1 MADTWSV
8 TRDDYYNP
16 RAGDTPGFGTG
27 GGGTVG
33 GGGGYGVTSGGLLA
47 GGGAGGGPSLPDN
60 NPYGGVAANIA
71 AMNAASQLQ
80 YQKWLAAQQAAAA
93 AAAAQAA
100 PATTWQSMAG
110 ANIGLPATT
119 GVSVRAGDTPGFGT
133 GGAGGVVGGGGG
145 TGTSGPLD
153 LYFGTGGAGPT
164 TRATALSILNEINT
178 RKKLIDTTTGKII
191 EVESGGDPL
200 AKAKTSSATGLGQF
214 TQDTWISMITKYRP
228 ELLEG
233 RTKSEVL
240 ELRTDPN
247 LSIEMTGRLAQ
258 ENASFLES
266 RGLPV
271 NESTLYMAH
280 FLGPFDAAK
289 VLSASPDT
297 RLSDLVNEKSI
308 AKNQSILGGDKTVAD
323 LNKWASTKMASAPTF
338 TVAADMAP
346 AEELPAGFSSD
357 RDFVTSAGM
366 PTVEMGPNKGY
377 DPYQVTQ
384 GYNYTSTGTS
394 GGPNEGYDPY
404 QVTPGYNYTS
414 TGTSGGPNE
423 GYDPGQ
429 RTTQPGLLDS
439 ITGGDAAL
447 LKRIRDLEAAGRI
460 SAYWGWD
467 AAKAKQA
474 YADQFAGGDISKV
487 QTRIFDFGEGP
498 VVDYYVKDWSSVP
511 GEIVSGILEG
521 VSNVASAIVNPFQTT
536 PYTPPETRPSEGG
549 GAGGGTG
556 DGTGT
561 GGTGTGGGG
570 TGGGGGASAGV
581 GEDKATGPSFAGIPS
596 LAELSRPPTQWQSY
610 YNQIPKTYGYNMV
623 QAPYITPQIKGI
635 FS

>member
-1 MADTWSV
+1 MADTWS

-47 GGGAGGGPSLPDN
+47 GGGAGGGPSLADN

-80 YQKWLAAQQAAAA
+80 YQQWLAAQQAAAA

-100 PATTWQSMAG
+100 PATSWQSMAL
-110 ANIGLPATT
+110 ANAAAAPTPGLL
-119 GVSVRAGDTPGFGT
+119 VRAGDTPGFGT

-145 TGTSGPLD
+145 TGGAVSGPLGMF
-153 LYFGTGGAGPT
+153 FGAAGSGPT
-164 TRATALSILNEINT
+164 ARGSALMIANQIAQRNQM
-178 RKKLIDTTTGKII
+178 IDDVTGKII
-191 EVESGGDPL
+191 GIESGGDPF
-200 AKAKTSSATGLGQF
+200 AKAKTSTATGLGQF
-214 TQDTWISMITKYRP
+214 TQGTWLTMMDKYRP
-228 ELLEG
+228 DLTAG
-233 RTKSEVL
+233 KTKSEIL

-247 LSIEMTGRLAQ
+247 LSIEMTGNLAR
-258 ENASFLES
+258 ENASYLEA

-271 NESTLYMAH
+271 NDTSLYMAH
-280 FLGPFDAAK
+280 FLGAGDAAK
-289 VLSASPDT
+289 VLSASPT
-297 RLSDLVNEKSI
+297 TPISGLVQEKSI
-308 AKNQSILGGDKTVAD
+308 TANQSILGGDKTVGD
-323 LNKWASTKMASAPTF
+323 LTNWASTKMAAAPTF

-346 AEELPAGFSSD
+346 SGASE
-357 RDFVTSAGM
+357 AGM
-366 PTVEMGPNKGY
+366 VQDLVGPNKAY
-377 DPYQVTQ
+377 SPY
-384 GYNYTSTGTS
+384 GGFNAPATGQPVDLV
-394 GGPNEGYDPY
+394 GPNKAYQPY
-404 QVTPGYNYTS
+404 
-414 TGTSGGPNE
+414 TGATAAPTG
-423 GYDPGQ
+423 
-429 RTTQPGLLDS
+429 GLLDS
-439 ITGGDAAL
+439 LFGGEEAL
-447 LKRIRDLEAAGRI
+447 LKRIRELEAAGRI
-460 SAYWGWD
+460 SAYMGWD
-467 AAKAKQA
+467 AAAAKQA

-487 QTRIFDFGEGP
+487 KTRIFDFGEGP
-498 VVDYYVKDWSSVP
+498 VVDYYVKDWSDVP
-511 GEIVSGILEG
+511 GQLVSGILEG
-521 VSNVASAIVNPFQTT
+521 VGNLASAIVNPFQTT

-549 GAGGGTG
+549 GAGGGSG
-556 DGTGT
+556 GGTGT

-570 TGGGGGASAGV
+570 AGGGGGASASV

>member
-8 TRDDYYNP
+8 TNDYYNP

-80 YQKWLAAQQAAAA
+80 YQQWLAAQQAAAA

-100 PATTWQSMAG
+100 PATSWQSMAL
-110 ANIGLPATT
+110 ANAAAAPTPGLL
-119 GVSVRAGDTPGFGT
+119 VRAGDTPGFGT

-145 TGTSGPLD
+145 TGGAVSGPLGMF
-153 LYFGTGGAGPT
+153 FGAAGSGPT
-164 TRATALSILNEINT
+164 ARGSALMIANQIAQRNQM
-178 RKKLIDTTTGKII
+178 IDDVTGKII
-191 EVESGGDPL
+191 GIESGGDPF
-200 AKAKTSSATGLGQF
+200 AKAKTSTATGLGQF
-214 TQDTWISMITKYRP
+214 TQGTWLTMMDKYRP
-228 ELLEG
+228 DLTAG
-233 RTKSEVL
+233 KTKSEIL

-247 LSIEMTGRLAQ
+247 LSIEMTGNLAR
-258 ENASFLES
+258 ENASYLEA

-271 NESTLYMAH
+271 NDTSLYMAH
-280 FLGPFDAAK
+280 FLGAGDAAK
-289 VLSASPDT
+289 VLSASPT
-297 RLSDLVNEKSI
+297 TPISGLVQEKSI
-308 AKNQSILGGDKTVAD
+308 TANQKILGGDKTVGD
-323 LNKWASTKMASAPTF
+323 LTNWASTKMATAPTF

-346 AEELPAGFSSD
+346 SEASPAGFAGD

-366 PTVEMGPNKGY
+366 PTVEMGPNK
-377 DPYQVTQ
+377 
-384 GYNYTSTGTS
+384 
-394 GGPNEGYDPY
+394 GYDPY

-439 ITGGDAAL
+439 LFGGEEAL
-447 LKRIRDLEAAGRI
+447 LKRIRELEAAGRI
-460 SAYWGWD
+460 SAYMGWD
-467 AAKAKQA
+467 AAAAKQA

-487 QTRIFDFGEGP
+487 KTRIFDFGEGP
-498 VVDYYVKDWSSVP
+498 VVDYYVKDWSDVP
-511 GEIVSGILEG
+511 GQLVSGILEG
-521 VSNVASAIVNPFQTT
+521 VGNLFGSVLNPFDTT
-536 PYTPPETRPSEGG
+536 TNT
-549 GAGGGTG
+549 
-556 DGTGT
+556 DTGT
-561 GGTGTGGGG
+561 TTN
-570 TGGGGGASAGV
+570 TNFVDNSTTDNPPV
-581 GEDKATGPSFAGIPS
+581 VVPNPPKPSNDVFPEDKATGPSFAGIPS